1 MGLRAVE
8 RVKSTS
14 SLRSFKNS
22 TGYATEGGSMG
33 KKVIGRRD
41 FMRSTLVGLGGF
53 FFLPANGKK
62 EEIRVSQAKRKER
75 KFVYRTLGKT
85 GLKLPVINM
94 GVMNSDNPNLIR
106 AALDSGILLLD
117 TMGGRNEE
125 VIGSVIKGRPRDSFL
140 ISSKVSPAQDRR
152 TGVYSQAATTEEF
165 LKKLDLS
172 LKGLGLDYVDILS
185 HHGVSRRESAQ
196 YEPVLKALEM
206 AKRDGKIRFAG
217 ISTHSNEPEVIR
229 AATEAKAYDVI
240 VTAYNSKQR
249 HYAEVREAIAG
260 AAQAELG
267 IIGIKSLQG
276 GYRRG
281 VPVKNAAA
289 SIKWVL
295 QDPNVHTIIAGFTA
309 FEEMNID
316 LDILEAP
323 ALTDG
328 DKQDLQKEALLGS
341 HYCQGCRQCL
351 GQCPEKLPIPDLM
364 RAYMYTHD
372 YRNLALAQDL
382 VLSLN
387 LPNRLCDDCSQCTV
401 RCASGFDVPAKIRD
415 MVRVRDIPPGLMA

>member
-1 MGLRAVE
+1 
-8 RVKSTS
+8 
-14 SLRSFKNS
+14 
-22 TGYATEGGSMG
+22 MG

-41 FMRSTLVGLGGF
+41 FMKSTLAGLGGF
-53 FFLPANGKK
+53 FFLPASGKK
-62 EEIRVSQAKRKER
+62 QEIRVAQTKGKER
-75 KFVYRTLGKT
+75 KFFYRTLGKT

-94 GVMNSDNPNLIR
+94 GVMTSDSPNLIR

-117 TMGGRNEE
+117 TMGARNEE
-125 VIGSVIKGRPRDSFL
+125 VVRSAIKGRRRDSFF

-152 TGVYSQAATTEEF
+152 TGVYSQETTTEEF
-165 LKKLDLS
+165 LKKLDLN
-172 LKGLGLDYVDILS
+172 LKRLGLDYVDILC
-185 HHGVSRRESAQ
+185 HHGVSRRDSAQ
-196 YEPVLKALEM
+196 YEPVLRALEM
-206 AKRDGKIRFAG
+206 AKKDGKFRFAG

-229 AATEAKAYDVI
+229 AAIEAKAYDVI
-240 VTAYNSKQR
+240 VTAYNSKQN
-249 HYAEVREAIAG
+249 HYAEVREAIAE
-260 AAQAELG
+260 AAQAGLG
-267 IIGIKSLQG
+267 IMGIKSLQG

-295 QDPNVHTIIAGFTA
+295 QDPNVHTVIAGFTA
-309 FEEMNID
+309 FEEMNTD
-316 LDILEAP
+316 LDIIEAP

-328 DKQDLQKEALLGS
+328 DKQDLQKEALLRS

-387 LPNRLCDDCSQCTV
+387 LPGRVCDNCSQCTV
-401 RCASGFDVPAKIRD
+401 KCASGFNVAAKIRD
-415 MVRVRDIPPGLMA
+415 MVRVRDIPSGVMA